1 MDRSST
7 DHRIM
12 VAGAGYAGLH
22 VALRL
27 ATKLRD
33 NPGVEL
39 TLVDRHDYHQ
49 AITELPRVAGGTR
62 AAGAV
67 RIPIQDVLAKRVQFI
82 ETEVTGFD
90 LPGRRLLTRDGSIG
104 WWRLVLTLG
113 SRPNDFAIPG
123 LAERALSLYSVDDAE
138 RVWQAVMQTIGKAA
152 AARHPPPAPPP

>member
-1 MDRSST
+1 MPGSITPNASACLLQDRPLPMRAGPGMRMNRIVSGYGTLAVHRRHARRRQVLRGGWVGRSST
-7 DHRIM
+7 DHRIV

-62 AAGAV
+62 A
-67 RIPIQDVLAKRVQFI
+67 
-82 ETEVTGFD
+82 
-90 LPGRRLLTRDGSIG
+90 
-104 WWRLVLTLG
+104 
-113 SRPNDFAIPG
+113 
-123 LAERALSLYSVDDAE
+123 
-138 RVWQAVMQTIGKAA
+138 
-152 AARHPPPAPPP
+152 